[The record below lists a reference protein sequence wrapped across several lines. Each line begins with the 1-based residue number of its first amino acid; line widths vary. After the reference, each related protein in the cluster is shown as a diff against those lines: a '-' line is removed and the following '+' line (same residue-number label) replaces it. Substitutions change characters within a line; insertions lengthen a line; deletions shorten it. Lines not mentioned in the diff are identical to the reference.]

1 MYKSFFKRFLDI
13 MLAAFGLI
21 FLSPVIIVITIILL
35 FVTNGRPF
43 FFQLR
48 PGKDEKIFKLV
59 KFKSMTDKTDTNGE
73 LLPYSERITK
83 FGSFIRKY
91 SLDEIPQLF
100 NVLKGDMSLIGPR
113 PLLIKYL
120 PLYNN
125 TQKQRHTVKPGI
137 TGWAQIN
144 GRNAISWNQKF
155 EYDIHYVNRL
165 NFAMDSKIIYLTMLK
180 VLKKEGVNQQK
191 DIPMEPFNG
200 NN

>member
-59 KFKSMTDKTDTNGE
+59 KFKSMTDKKDANGE